1 MLNEKSHVYLQ
12 GTRGRRSRP
21 GLWNAVVFDVRM
33 EKLPRHREV
42 LKIDPQDSTKRHGFG
57 WSWTLRV
64 MENDGG
70 ILSLIAEK
78 SISSFRLVLVEW
90 LSLES

>member
-1 MLNEKSHVYLQ
+1 M
-12 GTRGRRSRP
+12 
-21 GLWNAVVFDVRM
+21 VFDVRM

-64 MENDGG
+64 MENDCG